1 MIFQNEIT
9 LGGRVSKI
17 VRDDKRKMARVWV
30 DVPQGEEDNERDAGK
45 SVTIPVD
52 VTDDAQYAQTEVIK
66 ENDFFMC
73 KAQLINRKMQPD
85 GKEQKFTIRFPQAL
99 ASRLLVIIPDGG
111 KYAPRAYNDIVYQGK
126 AQRIGDLRE
135 SKGGKKMV
143 FVTVTFFPKLD
154 KSTSDDDKKAA
165 TVYADAAFF
174 GGTAEKYI
182 KPYLKEKDVILLTGS
197 LAMYEE
203 EWTVKDKKVAS
214 VRINARDA
222 KFVTPVEFEGGKRNN
237 DKPNYDK
244 YNKDGGDDKD
254 LQF

>member
-9 LGGRVSKI
+9 IGGKVSKI
-17 VRDDKRKMARVWV
+17 IRSNEKKIARIWV

-52 VTDDAQYAQTEVIK
+52 VTDDAQYAQTEVIN
-66 ENDFFMC
+66 EGDFFMC

-85 GKEQKFTIRFPQAL
+85 NKDTKFTIRLPQAL
-99 ASRLLVIIPDGG
+99 ASRMLVIIPDGG
-111 KYAPRAYNDIVYQGK
+111 KYAPRAYNDICFQGK
-126 AQRIGDLRE
+126 VQRIGDLRE
-135 SKGGKKMV
+135 SRGGKKMV

-154 KSTSDDDKKAA
+154 KNVSDDDKKAA

-203 EWTVKDKKVAS
+203 DWTVKGKKVAS

-222 KFVTPVEFEGGKRNN
+222 KFVTPVENDGGRRAN

-244 YNKDGGDDKD
+244 YKETGKDDD